1 MINLS
6 PETSDY
12 KVIEP
17 NTTWKLSQL
26 AELWQYRELLFFM
39 VWRDVSVRYKQTLLG
54 ITWAL
59 IQPFTQ
65 MVVFTIF
72 FGTLAQ
78 LPSDGKPYAIF
89 NYAGLLPWTFFASSL
104 TKATTSLVSSGN
116 LIKKVYFPRM
126 IVPMSAVLSGLPDF
140 LLAFLM
146 MLGLM
151 VYFGF
156 TIHLLNIL
164 LLIPFLLLALL
175 SALGIGLWLS
185 ALNALYRDV
194 GHIVPFF
201 VQMWFFITPVLYST
215 DMIDDSWLVLYSLNP
230 MVSVVQGFR
239 WLLLGSSPP
248 DPGMI
253 VFSLFIGMLLLITG
267 LIFFKRIERT
277 FADVV

>member
-1 MINLS
+1 MINVP

-12 KVIEP
+12 KVIESS
-17 NTTWKLSQL
+17 TIWKFSQL
-26 AELWQYRELLFFM
+26 AELWQYRELLVFM
-39 VWRDVSVRYKQTLLG
+39 VWRDVSVRYKQAVLG
-54 ITWAL
+54 ITWAI
-59 IQPFTQ
+59 IQPFMQ

-89 NYAGLLPWTFFASSL
+89 NYAGLLPWTLFATSL
-104 TKATTSLVSSGN
+104 TKATTSLVAGSN
-116 LIKKVYFPRM
+116 LIKKVYFPRI

-140 LLAFLM
+140 FLAFVM

-151 VYFGF
+151 IYFGF

-164 LLIPFLLLALL
+164 LLVPFLLLALL
-175 SALGIGLWLS
+175 SALGIGFWLS

-201 VQMWFFITPVLYST
+201 VQMLFFVTPVLYST
-215 DMIDDSWLVLYSLNP
+215 DMIDDSWRALYSLNP

-239 WLLLGSSPP
+239 WLLLDSPPP
-248 DPGMI
+248 DPMMI
-253 VFSLFIGMLLLITG
+253 LLSLLIGTLFLVTG
-267 LIFFKRIERT
+267 LIFFKRV
-277 FADVV
+277 DVV